1 MYREENYIIRDISP
15 DCWRPH
21 INAKVIARY
30 IHLMGGHIA
39 DIGCNHGA
47 CTWLMSEYANI
58 ERVTGID
65 VNCDAVRVATENNKN
80 DKIEYRCE
88 NVVESLTGQ
97 FDHAFSFHTLEHIL
111 QADIQPFLRN
121 IRRAVSGLLVV
132 SIPYERWHNDPHPTE
147 HYNEHTLPPL
157 FDGHFKCIEC
167 YADEE
172 GCLTGLF
179 E

>member
-1 MYREENYIIRDISP
+1 MYREENYITRDISP

-47 CTWLMSEYANI
+47 CTWLISEYSNV
-58 ERVTGID
+58 ENVTGID
-65 VNCDAVRVATENNKN
+65 VNCEAIQVATENNKN
-80 DKIEYRCE
+80 AKIEYQCE
-88 NVVESLTGQ
+88 NIVESLTGQ

-111 QADIQPFLRN
+111 ADDIPAFIGN

-132 SIPYERWHNDPHPTE
+132 SIPFEKWHNDPH
-147 HYNEHTLPPL
+147 HVAYYNEETMPPL
-157 FDGHFKCIEC
+157 FDQFFKCREC
-167 YADEE
+167 YVDIE